1 MTSLLLQFFTGF
13 DNQVLSFFVD
23 ARTPLR
29 TLFFFVS
36 THFADMLVV
45 LCVVFLFVMILR
57 RYYDHAYI
65 LSFVLCVSGSALT
78 TWILKNVFDRMRPEA
93 SLYAES
99 LFSFPSGHATTA
111 LALYGFIALFFAL
124 RVRRMW
130 LSIFGSV
137 FFVSLAV
144 VVGISRLYL
153 GVHYATDVIAG
164 FAVAFVWLTLCF
176 FLEKKFFSKRMY
188 WEHYTITR
196 HVS

>member
-1 MTSLLLQFFTGF
+1 M
-13 DNQVLSFFVD
+13 LSFFVD

-65 LSFVLCVSGSALT
+65 LSFVLCVSGSAFT
-78 TWILKNVFDRMRPEA
+78 TWIFKNVFERMRPEA
-93 SLYAES
+93 SLYMEPF
-99 LFSFPSGHATTA
+99 FSFPSGHATTA
-111 LALYGFIALFFAL
+111 LALYGFIALFFVV

-164 FAVAFVWLTLCF
+164 FAVASVWLTLCF

>member
-1 MTSLLLQFFTGF
+1 MTSFLLQFFTQF
-13 DNQVLSFFVD
+13 DQGVLLFFTD
-23 ARTPLR
+23 ARTPVR
-29 TLFFFVS
+29 TLFFFIS
-36 THFADMLVV
+36 THFADILVV
-45 LCVVFLFVMILR
+45 LCVVFLFVVILR

-65 LSFVLCVSGSALT
+65 LSFVLCVSGSAVT
-78 TWILKNVFDRMRPEA
+78 TWILKNVFERVRPDTA
-93 SLYAES
+93 LYTEP

-130 LSIFGSV
+130 LSVFGSV

-144 VVGISRLYL
+144 VVGVSRLYL
-153 GVHYATDVIAG
+153 GVHYASDVVAG
-164 FAVAFVWLTLCF
+164 FAVALAWLAFSF
-176 FLEKKFFSKRMY
+176 FLEKKYFSKRMY